1 MLRRLSVE
9 NYALI
14 DSLTLELDPHLNII
28 TGETGAGK
36 SILLG
41 ALSLLLGAKNDGSAR
56 KDAARNCTVEGT
68 FDLAG
73 RGMEPFFAEHDL
85 DYAAETTLT
94 RIITPAG
101 KSRLFINDVPV
112 SLAEL
117 RELGSRLID
126 IHSQHQNLILSSEEF
141 RTQALDTLAGN
152 GPLLEQ
158 YTAQYT
164 RLTTLRRELAALRA
178 AAEAGRRDEEW
189 LRFQNEELTAAALRE
204 GEQAET
210 EQELAVLENAESIGE
225 AFTTLRNAFDA
236 DETGILAQ
244 LKQSENAL
252 GHLRAHYPAAGEYA
266 DRLHAVIE
274 ELKDINGGVTAASE
288 RLEADPSCGL
298 CYTRTERCDQATGVR
313 TPFPTECST
322 RFDRMVFRNPVDNC
336 CAVARRELVARYYAE
351 VRPEEHPEWLTDDQ
365 PMWLWCAL
373 HAGVCFVDAV
383 TAVHRVLPASVSH
396 SGLYRRRIA
405 FVDSLCDIG
414 LWMDARYHGGRC
426 RRGLLRKRSSD
437 ALWVLSYH
445 GGVGEYLARW
455 WRDVRRTPWLLL
467 CPEGYGLLVKK
478 LLFRRNTDTR

>member
-1 MLRRLSVE
+1 MARHPTFAACRGRYVAYCDGDDWWEDPHKLRRQV
-9 NYALI
+9 
-14 DSLTLELDPHLNII
+14 
-28 TGETGAGK
+28 
-36 SILLG
+36 
-41 ALSLLLGAKNDGSAR
+41 
-56 KDAARNCTVEGT
+56 
-68 FDLAG
+68 
-73 RGMEPFFAEHDL
+73 
-85 DYAAETTLT
+85 
-94 RIITPAG
+94 
-101 KSRLFINDVPV
+101 
-112 SLAEL
+112 
-117 RELGSRLID
+117 
-126 IHSQHQNLILSSEEF
+126 
-141 RTQALDTLAGN
+141 
-152 GPLLEQ
+152 
-158 YTAQYT
+158 
-164 RLTTLRRELAALRA
+164 
-178 AAEAGRRDEEW
+178 
-189 LRFQNEELTAAALRE
+189 
-204 GEQAET
+204 
-210 EQELAVLENAESIGE
+210 
-225 AFTTLRNAFDA
+225 
-236 DETGILAQ
+236 
-244 LKQSENAL
+244 
-252 GHLRAHYPAAGEYA
+252 
-266 DRLHAVIE
+266 
-274 ELKDINGGVTAASE
+274 E

-313 TPFPTECST
+313 TPFPAECST

-414 LWMDARYHGGRC
+414 LWMDTRYHGGRC